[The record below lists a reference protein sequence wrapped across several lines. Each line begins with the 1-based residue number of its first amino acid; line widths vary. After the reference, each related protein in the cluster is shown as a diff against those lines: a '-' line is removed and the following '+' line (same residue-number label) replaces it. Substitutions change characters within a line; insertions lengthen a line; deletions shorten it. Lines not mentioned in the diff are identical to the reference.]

1 MGDQQWE
8 QWMRRTPLSRLLI
21 APLERFHPWGFQ
33 GMSAWDVFRFF
44 VVGVA
49 EGALGIRAAAIA
61 FQVFLSI
68 FPVILVLLSLLPLV
82 PVADFQNSLF
92 EALRHYFPG
101 DTFLLVESTVAD
113 LLETGVHPEIASL
126 GFVLMLFYASSA
138 INGILLGLN
147 EAHHLERK
155 GNWLLLRAMS
165 LLLMV
170 VFSIFLIV
178 AVLLIV
184 FSGTVLDWLTGHG
197 ILALE
202 DLPLIQ
208 AVRWL
213 VTLALLGSG
222 WILTCIWVTTPQIDH
237 LLQPEF
243 KGLSLVILA
252 LGLAKLIQTSASGS
266 AILLSQSNHF
276 KKMVAINWAMVA
288 LAVPL
293 NLLFIPQSGLGMG
306 LVGAAMATFIS
317 IGISTLGRQVLLWR
331 IWKRLILSK
340 QTVLICVVL
349 LLPSLILVQWNPGW
363 PHIVL
368 LFTKS
373 AIATAWIAFATIK
386 LNLAP
391 EGVQFAVQKA
401 PWLSRWL

>member
-1 MGDQQWE
+1 MGEQAWE
-8 QWMRRTPLSRLLI
+8 RWMRRTPLRRLLI
-21 APLERFHPWGFQ
+21 GPLERLHPWGFQ

-82 PVADFQNSLF
+82 PVADFQDSLF
-92 EALRHYFPG
+92 EALRNYFPG

-126 GFVLMLFYASSA
+126 GFVLMLFYASSS
-138 INGILLGLN
+138 INGILSGLN

-165 LLLMV
+165 LVLMV
-170 VFSIFLIV
+170 VFSLFLIV

-197 ILALE
+197 LLALE

-213 VTLALLGSG
+213 VTLALLF
-222 WILTCIWVTTPQIDH
+222 TTIT
-237 LLQPEF
+237 
-243 KGLSLVILA
+243 A
-252 LGLAKLIQTSASGS
+252 LYNAADFSKDRWRFITPGA
-266 AILLSQSNHF
+266 
-276 KKMVAINWAMVA
+276 VATTA
-288 LAVPL
+288 L
-293 NLLFIPQSGLGMG
+293 
-306 LVGAAMATFIS
+306 
-317 IGISTLGRQVLLWR
+317 
-331 IWKRLILSK
+331 
-340 QTVLICVVL
+340 
-349 LLPSLILVQWNPGW
+349 
-363 PHIVL
+363 IVL
-368 LFTKS
+368 TS
-373 AIATAWIAFATIK
+373 IAFAWFATSLSGYNRLYGSLGTLLLLLVW
-386 LNLAP
+386 LNVNCFLLIIGFDLNTALNKARR
-391 EGVQFAVQKA
+391 GVSGNRDSSDG
-401 PWLSRWL
+401 PSLSTTD